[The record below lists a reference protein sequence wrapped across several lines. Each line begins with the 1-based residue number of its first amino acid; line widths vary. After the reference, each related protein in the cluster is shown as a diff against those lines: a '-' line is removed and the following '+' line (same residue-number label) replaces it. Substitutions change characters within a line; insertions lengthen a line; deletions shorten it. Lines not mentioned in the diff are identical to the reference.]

1 MTGKFFRPL
10 NFFKLFEQ
18 FQKLV
23 AFLLPIF
30 RNVDG
35 SWRVTSK
42 LRGSTLIQVAR
53 RRSKVF
59 QRFSASL
66 VRVEDVQ
73 GVSRRH
79 AVRGKKNAI
88 WLLGLKQYEGQKA
101 QDPPKT
107 WKRGAISQRSNV
119 PNLVHS
125 RPRNFKNTEVPF
137 KLKFIPSNICSCV
150 HQHETSRLR
159 HHTCPKTKNFTVN
172 RQRSAFQTV
181 RRIFIVFYSISQCFF
196 RVSIVLIPQ
205 KTQVSRGVRMYHFR
219 YID

>member
-1 MTGKFFRPL
+1 MKFFRPP

-53 RRSKVF
+53 RRLKVF

-66 VRVEDVQ
+66 VRVGDVQ

-79 AVRGKKNAI
+79 AVRGKKVPHMGE
-88 WLLGLKQYEGQKA
+88 LLGGVE
-101 QDPPKT
+101 
-107 WKRGAISQRSNV
+107 
-119 PNLVHS
+119 
-125 RPRNFKNTEVPF
+125 
-137 KLKFIPSNICSCV
+137 KL
-150 HQHETSRLR
+150 ETVYHVMASTTATAML
-159 HHTCPKTKNFTVN
+159 
-172 RQRSAFQTV
+172 
-181 RRIFIVFYSISQCFF
+181 
-196 RVSIVLIPQ
+196 LIPYLAWPVPY
-205 KTQVSRGVRMYHFR
+205 TRPGIWYQVWYQYQVAYC
-219 YID
+219 YL

>member
-1 MTGKFFRPL
+1 MHTCTVSDELIALQSSIAILIYFHQLFSSSSIKFFRPP

-53 RRSKVF
+53 RRLKVL

-66 VRVEDVQ
+66 VRVGDVQ

-79 AVRGKKNAI
+79 AVRGKKGHLNTKKSGKI
-88 WLLGLKQYEGQKA
+88 QL
-101 QDPPKT
+101 
-107 WKRGAISQRSNV
+107 RS
-119 PNLVHS
+119 
-125 RPRNFKNTEVPF
+125 T
-137 KLKFIPSNICSCV
+137 
-150 HQHETSRLR
+150 
-159 HHTCPKTKNFTVN
+159 
-172 RQRSAFQTV
+172 
-181 RRIFIVFYSISQCFF
+181 Y
-196 RVSIVLIPQ
+196 
-205 KTQVSRGVRMYHFR
+205 
-219 YID
+219 